1 MTLMLIRCTLVAI
14 ALLFALPAEAKPTAC
29 SPSVQD
35 RLWMQTALDAWFST
49 AHDRLRIYAGDP
61 PDFVLFDATC
71 VYQSGSEATGAPM
84 ADGPRFAGRRIG
96 WKARPH
102 GGSVALPG
110 GGEVPAQ
117 VTSFAAPYAG
127 ASRAFMVMALPSV
140 WRDSG
145 VRSALGLETLMTAV
159 FVHEMTHTRQFYA
172 FAPLLAALTAKYQ
185 LPDDI
190 TDDSLQETFKDDPAF
205 VAAWTLERDLLLQA
219 QAEPDDAKALD
230 MVRRAREA
238 AATRAAQFYTGDKA
252 KWREV
257 EDAFLTMEGVGQWA
271 AYAWLTDP
279 TGGGVDPARALTLFR
294 RGGRFWS
301 QDEGLLVMLAVDRFA
316 PRWREHA
323 FAAQP
328 ELIMRLWGRAAPD
341 VQGPPG

>member
-1 MTLMLIRCTLVAI
+1 MTLMVLRVTLIAI
-14 ALLFALPAEAKPTAC
+14 ALLFALPAQAKPMPC
-29 SPSVQD
+29 KPSVQD
-35 RLWMQTALDAWFST
+35 RMWMQGALDAWFST

-61 PDFVLFDATC
+61 PDFVLFDAAC
-71 VYQSGSEATGAPM
+71 VYQTGPEARGASM

-117 VTSFAAPYAG
+117 VVSFAAPYA
-127 ASRAFMVMALPSV
+127 SNTRQFMIMSLPSV
-140 WRDSG
+140 WREGG

-172 FAPLLAALTAKYQ
+172 FAPRLAELTERYQ

-190 TDDSLQETFKDDPAF
+190 DDDSLQTAFKDDPAF

-219 QAEPDDAKALD
+219 QAEPDDARAQAL
-230 MVRRAREA
+230 VRQAMEQAQTRPAR
-238 AATRAAQFYTGDKA
+238 FYTGDKA
-252 KWREV
+252 KWEAV
-257 EDAFLTMEGVGQWA
+257 ENAFLTMEGIGQWA

-279 TGGGVDPARALTLFR
+279 VGGGMDPQRALPLFR

-301 QDEGLLVMLAVDRFA
+301 QDEGLLIMLAVDRFV
-316 PRWREHA
+316 PRWREYA
-323 FAAQP
+323 FDAQP
-328 ELIMRLWGRAAPD
+328 EQIMRLWGRAAYNEQDPSD
-341 VQGPPG
+341 